1 MRNIFRSK
9 NSNKVIKNGILK
21 DIKNLFELEEEEN

>member
-9 NSNKVIKNGILK
+9 NSNKVIKNRILK